1 METASQAELKQRER
15 PILGIF
21 AVLLG
26 CRLALPRLAGGDFHS
41 TRRIRKIPAWP
52 NNANRKL
59 LAQVDYKC
67 LTTGIWHDVRSIL
80 SSLRIARVPQQF
92 FDEFFISG
100 RPNHGVEPLCLR
112 HRDLRHVA
120 DNKFSY
126 TFGHS
131 LGPQPLAL
139 PQKALHSEPG
149 TAARRPD

>member
-1 METASQAELKQRER
+1 
-15 PILGIF
+15 
-21 AVLLG
+21 VLLG

-59 LAQVDYKC
+59 LVQVDYKC

-100 RPNHGVEPLCLR
+100 RPNNGVERVCCR
-112 HRDLRHVA
+112 HHDLPHVE
-120 DNKFSY
+120 DTKFSY
-126 TFGHS
+126 TFAHS
-131 LGPQPLAL
+131 LGPQQVALAL
-139 PQKALHSEPG
+139 GAFHCEPG
-149 TAARRPD
+149 TAAPRPD